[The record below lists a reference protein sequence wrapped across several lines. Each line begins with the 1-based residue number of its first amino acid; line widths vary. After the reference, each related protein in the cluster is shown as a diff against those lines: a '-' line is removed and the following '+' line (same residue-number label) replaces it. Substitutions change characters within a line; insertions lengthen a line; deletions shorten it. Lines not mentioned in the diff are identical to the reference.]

1 MYSILVVALF
11 LSTELYPFLAALD
24 DEVLLAMSAADDV
37 ARGGSGDSVVDVG
50 QGQGRGRGREER
62 FQAQEAG

>member
-11 LSTELYPFLAALD
+11 LATELYPFLTALD

-37 ARGGSGDSVVDVG
+37 AGGGSGGGDSVVDVG
-50 QGQGRGRGREER
+50 RSREER
-62 FQAQEAG
+62 FQAQGAG